1 MSTSTQSDSHMLKQS
16 KPPGTPGSAR
26 GSRGWMLITQVFVA
40 GACSLALEVSASRL
54 LAPYFGDTLFVWAN
68 LIGLILLYL
77 TIGYYAGG
85 RFADRFPLARVF
97 YLLTGTAALFIS
109 LIPLLAHPVLSWT
122 QAIFASNAL
131 GVFYG
136 SLVSVLLLFV
146 VPTVLLGC
154 VSPFAIRL
162 SIEQAG
168 SSGRI
173 SGKLYAISTV
183 GSLLG
188 TFLPV
193 LWLLPNIGTSKTF
206 FACGILLLLTSLLGL
221 WISRSPKEL
230 AASATSSSSPVPASA
245 SVPQKPAPANSES
258 AKQTRQGT
266 SFWSEIS
273 AYSAQDWML
282 IALVFVEGACT
293 LAVEIAASR
302 LLAPYF
308 GTSLFIWA
316 ILIGLILL
324 YLTIGY
330 YVGGRVADRYP
341 RHGVLYLLTISA
353 AFLIAL
359 IPLAAHPL
367 MALSQSSFVTYS
379 VGNFIVSL
387 GGTILLFAAPVIL
400 LSCVSPF
407 AIRLQIA
414 QANKLGSSGSIA
426 GKLYAISTAGSIVG
440 TFLPALV
447 LIPTIGTYRTFFTFG
462 LALLLIS
469 IVGLFVAGMGN
480 SHPLTFPRM
489 SARLLALLLL
499 IPMIWSTLAIQGP
512 IKRADGSNGGG
523 TLITERESPYN
534 YIQVVKVGNEM
545 QLILN
550 EGVGIHSIYDPNNI
564 LTGGP
569 WDYFGVAPYFNNP
582 PFTQAQVRS
591 ICVIG
596 LGAGTIP
603 RELSAAYGPIPIDG
617 VELDGAIVNLAR
629 QYFHMNEPNLHV
641 IVQDGRYYLQTAQ
654 KKYDEIA
661 IDAYQQPYV
670 PFQLATQEFFQ
681 LVRAHLTPTGVAVI
695 NAGRTN
701 SDFRLVEALAQTMH
715 AVFPNVYIVNTARF
729 TNSII
734 IATNAR
740 TSLNNF
746 LLNTA
751 ALHNSLLQAVADSS
765 IQVGNIR
772 AEKNSNVAFRDDQAP
787 VEQLI
792 DSIILDEIEHP
803 GS

>member
-1 MSTSTQSDSHMLKQS
+1 
-16 KPPGTPGSAR
+16 
-26 GSRGWMLITQVFVA
+26 MLIAQVFVA
-40 GACSLALEVSASRL
+40 GACSLAVEVSASRL

-85 RFADRFPLARVF
+85 RFADRFPRAGVF
-97 YLLTGTAALFIS
+97 YTLTIVAALFIA
-109 LIPLLAHPVLSWT
+109 LIPLISHPVLSWA
-122 QAIFASNAL
+122 QSIFASNPL

-136 SLVSVLLLFV
+136 SLISVIVLFV
-146 VPTVLLGC
+146 IPTILLGC

-162 SIEQAG
+162 SIEKTG

-183 GSLLG
+183 GSLCG

-193 LWLLPNIGTSKTF
+193 LLLLPNIGTAKTF
-206 FACGILLLLTSLLGL
+206 LVFGILLLLTSLSGL
-221 WISRSPKEL
+221 WISRAEPPVV
-230 AASATSSSSPVPASA
+230 ASG
-245 SVPQKPAPANSES
+245 QPAPQLRPRTA
-258 AKQTRQGT
+258 
-266 SFWSEIS
+266 FWSEI
-273 AYSAQDWML
+273 ATYTPQDWML
-282 IALVFVEGACT
+282 IALVFVEGACA
-293 LAVEIAASR
+293 LAVEISASR
-302 LLAPYF
+302 LLAPYL
-308 GTSLFIWA
+308 GNSLFIWA

-324 YLTIGY
+324 FLTIGY
-330 YVGGRVADRYP
+330 YVGGRVADRHP
-341 RHGVLYLLTISA
+341 RHAVLYTLTISA

-359 IPLAAHPL
+359 IPIIARPL
-367 MALSQSSFVTYS
+367 MALSESSFTTYS
-379 VGNFIVSL
+379 IGVFVGSL

-407 AIRLQIA
+407 AIRLQVE
-414 QANKLGSSGSIA
+414 QAGKLGSSGSIA

-462 LALLLIS
+462 LVLLLIS
-469 IVGLFVAGMGN
+469 ILGLFVSGLGSASGPHM
-480 SHPLTFPRM
+480 PRV
-489 SARLLALLLL
+489 STRLLALLLL

-512 IKRADGSNGGG
+512 IKHADGSNGGG

-534 YIQVVKVGNEM
+534 YIQVVQIGSEM

-550 EGVGIHSIYDPNNI
+550 EGVGIHSIYDPTNI

-582 PFTQAQVRS
+582 PFTPAQVRS
-591 ICVIG
+591 VCVIG

-603 RELSAAYGPIPIDG
+603 RELSAMYGPIPIDG
-617 VELDGAIVNLAR
+617 VELDGEIVNLAR
-629 QYFHMNEPNLHV
+629 QYFNMNEPNLHV
-641 IVQDGRYYLQTAQ
+641 IVQDGRYYLQTTQ

-681 LVRAHLTPTGVAVI
+681 SVRSHLTPTGVAVI

-701 SDFRLVEALAQTMH
+701 SDFRLVEALAQTMR
-715 AVFPNVYIVNTARF
+715 AVFPNVYIINTARF
-729 TNSII
+729 ANSII

-740 TSLNNF
+740 TSLANF
-746 LLNTA
+746 LVNTEN
-751 ALHNSLLQAVADSS
+751 LSNPLLQAVATSS
-765 IQVGNIR
+765 IRTGDIR
-772 AEKNSNVAFRDDQAP
+772 EEQTGKVSFTDDQAP

>member
-1 MSTSTQSDSHMLKQS
+1 MSTSTQPDSNTLTQ
-16 KPPGTPGSAR
+16 GTSTGTLAGTR
-26 GSRGWMLITQVFVA
+26 KGRGWMLISQVFVA
-40 GACSLALEVSASRL
+40 GACSLAVEVSASRL

-77 TIGYYAGG
+77 TIGYYVGG
-85 RFADRFPLARVF
+85 RFADRYPSTRVF
-97 YLLTGTAALFIS
+97 YTLSIVAAFFIA
-109 LIPLLAHPVLSWT
+109 LVPFIAQPVLSWT
-122 QAIFASNAL
+122 QALFASNPL

-136 SLVSVLLLFV
+136 SLISVILLFV
-146 VPTVLLGC
+146 IPTILLGC

-162 SIEQAG
+162 SIEQTG

-173 SGKLYAISTV
+173 AGKLYAISTV
-183 GSLLG
+183 GSMFG

-193 LWLLPNIGTSKTF
+193 LLFLPNIGTAKTF
-206 FACGILLLLTSLLGL
+206 LTFGLALLLSSLLGL
-221 WISRSPKEL
+221 WL
-230 AASATSSSSPVPASA
+230 ARAEQTGTVSSQLAQPAR
-245 SVPQKPAPANSES
+245 P
-258 AKQTRQGT
+258 RT
-266 SFWSEIS
+266 SFWSEL
-273 AYSAQDWML
+273 ATYTPQTWML
-282 IALVFVEGACT
+282 IALVFVEGACA
-293 LAVEIAASR
+293 LAVEISASR

-316 ILIGLILL
+316 ILIALILL

-330 YVGGRVADRYP
+330 YVGGRVADRHP
-341 RHGVLYLLTISA
+341 SHTLLYGLTIAA

-359 IPLAAHPL
+359 IPIIARPL
-367 MALSQSSFVTYS
+367 MALSQSSFITYS
-379 VGNFIVSL
+379 VGAFVGSL
-387 GGTILLFAAPVIL
+387 GGTVLLFAAPVIL

-407 AIRLQIA
+407 AIRLQVG
-414 QANKLGSSGSIA
+414 QAGQPGTSGSIA
-426 GKLYAISTAGSIVG
+426 GKLYAISTAGSIAG

-469 IVGLFVAGMGN
+469 ILGLFISGLGSGN
-480 SHPLTFPRM
+480 GLRLPRV
-489 SARLLALLLL
+489 SVRLLSLLLL

-512 IKRADGSNGGG
+512 IKHADGSNGGG
-523 TLITERESPYN
+523 DLLTERESPYN
-534 YIQVVKVGNEM
+534 YIQVVKVGNET

-550 EGVGIHSIYDPNNI
+550 EGVGIHSIYDPDTI

-569 WDYFGVAPYFNNP
+569 WDYFAVAPYFNNP
-582 PFTQAQVRS
+582 PFTPTQFRNV
-591 ICVIG
+591 CVIG

-603 RELSAAYGPIPIDG
+603 HELSAMYGPIPIDG
-617 VELDGAIVNLAR
+617 VELDGEIVNLAR
-629 QYFHMNEPNLHV
+629 QYFHMDEPNLHV
-641 IVQDGRYYLQTAQ
+641 IVQDGRYYLQSTQ

-670 PFQLATQEFFQ
+670 PFQLTTREFFQ
-681 LVRAHLTPTGVAVI
+681 EVRAHLTPTGVTVI

-701 SDFRLVEALAQTMH
+701 SDFRLVETLAQTMH
-715 AVFPNVYIVNTARF
+715 AVFPNVYIINTARF

-740 TSLNNF
+740 TSLSNF
-746 LLNTA
+746 AANMPGLTNQLLRTVASSSLQGNMREETIGKA
-751 ALHNSLLQAVADSS
+751 A
-765 IQVGNIR
+765 
-772 AEKNSNVAFRDDQAP
+772 FTDDQAP